1 MNRVNH
7 CKLGPKPEDRE
18 KITRELERCL
28 ELCQYKHMLKTKTKQ
43 ERLAWLNNLSERD
56 RKHWL
61 EIAKE
66 VNA

>member
-7 CKLGPKPEDRE
+7 CKLGPKPEDME
-18 KITRELERCL
+18 KITRELERC
-28 ELCQYKHMLKTKTKQ
+28 QYLHMLKTKTKQ

-66 VNA
+66 VNG